1 MEPRIDA
8 TLRIPALDGYGLAAT
23 LYEPAAGGGQEG
35 PVVLINSAT
44 AVRRGYYD
52 AFARHLAGEGFTVVS
67 YDYRGIGGSRPDRLA
82 GFQARMLDWG
92 RLDLAGVLEW
102 IGGHLRPSRLLVVG
116 HSVGGQL
123 VGLAEGNWRLHALL
137 AVASQSGWWGHWPR
151 PARYRM
157 AFRWYLVPVV
167 TRLFGYLPGSFGT
180 KEDLPA
186 GVARQWAYWGRRPD
200 YLMEEGVRAG
210 FERFRGPIL
219 AYSFSD
225 DGYAPRAAVE
235 GLLDFYTQ
243 ADIWHRHLRPA
254 DVGAEEVGHFGFFRD
269 RFRET
274 LWRDTT
280 AWLVKQMDQPIDAAL
295 AAATANIAKAPKAG
309 GNPTAAPKMKPGS
322 VSFWRPKPESE
333 IAG

>member
-1 MEPRIDA
+1 M
-8 TLRIPALDGYGLAAT
+8 
-23 LYEPAAGGGQEG
+23 
-35 PVVLINSAT
+35 V
-44 AVRRGYYD
+44 
-52 AFARHLAGEGFTVVS
+52 
-67 YDYRGIGGSRPDRLA
+67 
-82 GFQARMLDWG
+82 DWG

-116 HSVGGQL
+116 HSVGGQI
-123 VGLAEGNWRLHALL
+123 VGVAEGNWRIHALL

-151 PARYRM
+151 PARYRI
-157 AFRWYLVPVV
+157 AFRWYLIPVI
-167 TRLFGYLPGSFGT
+167 TRLFGYLPGYFGT

-210 FERFRGPIL
+210 FERFRGAIL

-243 ADIWHRHLRPA
+243 ADIWHRHLKPTE
-254 DVGAEEVGHFGFFRD
+254 VGAEEISHFGFFRD

-274 LWRDTT
+274 LWRDAT
-280 AWLVKQMDQPIDAAL
+280 AWLVKQASQPVIATTSSP
-295 AAATANIAKAPKAG
+295 ATANLRSPLPGRTGTEPVKAPKAG
-309 GNPTAAPKMKPGS
+309 SSPTASPKMKPGS
-322 VSFWRPKPESE
+322 LSLWRPKPESE